1 MDSAGKMTELKILT
15 DFEAMIGL
23 DPPQACQVIGIAYS
37 TYAAYRNCSRPLQ
50 QYHANHIEDIGRLSR
65 RALTRLID
73 ERINGKSN

>member
-1 MDSAGKMTELKILT
+1 MSELKILV

-23 DPPQACQVIGIAYS
+23 DPPQACQIIGIAYS

-65 RALTRLID
+65 RALAQLIQERLHAN
-73 ERINGKSN
+73 ET

>member
-1 MDSAGKMTELKILT
+1 MNELTTLV

-23 DPPQACQVIGIAYS
+23 DPPLACRVLGIAYS

-50 QYHANHIEDIGRLSR
+50 PYHQNHIEVIGMLSG

-73 ERINGKSN
+73 ERINGKTN